1 MSMASDALAERI
13 RAALPMG
20 LRTIEKRMFGGIAF
34 MLDGN
39 MLVCPLK
46 DGALMVRVGKQGMAA
61 ALDRPGAG
69 PMEMRGRP
77 VSGFVLVS
85 GDAIEGDEA
94 LAAWIAT
101 AHGFVKT
108 LPAK

>member
-1 MSMASDALAERI
+1 MSMARDELAERI

-20 LRTIEKRMFGGIAF
+20 LHTTEKRMFGGIAF

-46 DGALMVRVGKQGMAA
+46 DGALMVRVGKESLAA
-61 ALDRPGAG
+61 ALDQPGAG

-85 GDAIEGDEA
+85 GDAIEDDDA
-94 LAAWIAT
+94 LAFWIAR
-101 AHGFVKT
+101 AHAFVRT